1 MKQKFCMVFLV
12 CLLGLTLC
20 IRLGL
25 AETPT
30 AQVRAM
36 LEEVMAVQTNP
47 QLQGQEFRNERRM
60 AIRKTIS
67 QNFYFDSMTRDALGA
82 HWEKLNEAER
92 AEFKGLFQDLF
103 LESYTKLVL
112 DFLKKETILY
122 NREEPGQGR
131 ALVKTTIARV
141 NEEIPV
147 DYSLMWVQG
156 RWLVGDVTIDG
167 VSILRN
173 YRQSFARVI
182 QRESYKSLLQKM
194 RLQQQAMEKPS

>member
-1 MKQKFCMVFLV
+1 MPFLF
-12 CLLGLTLC
+12 CLLILTLPVPPSF
-20 IRLGL
+20 
-25 AETPT
+25 AETPKN
-30 AQVRAM
+30 QVRAM

-47 QLQGQEFRNERRM
+47 RLQGSEFRDQRRM
-60 AIRKTIS
+60 AIKKIIA
-67 QNFYFDSMTRDALGA
+67 QNFHFGSMTRDALGA
-82 HWEKLNEAER
+82 YWEKLSEAEG

-112 DFLKKETILY
+112 DFIKKETILY
-122 NREEPGQGR
+122 NGEETGQDQAR
-131 ALVKTTIARV
+131 VKTTIARV

-147 DYSLMWVQG
+147 DYSLTWVEG
-156 RWLVGDVTIDG
+156 RWLVRDVAIDG